1 MLVSRSVNV
10 LQDSLIIT
18 SGRDTHSPSTDWQVV
33 APPAV
38 PRLGRKRESRY
49 CLITVPLRSVGYN
62 CSRRSKMRTLPLK
75 ELRQNSCHRC
85 SSFTPLLSRA
95 SRFSAVSVQNVVLS
109 IVRHFFLNNSSQ
121 NDECYYLP
129 ANTDT

>member
-18 SGRDTHSPSTDWQVV
+18 SGRNTHSPSTEWQVV

-38 PRLGRKRESRY
+38 LELGRKRESQY
-49 CLITVPLRSVGYN
+49 CLITAPLWSVGYN

>member
-62 CSRRSKMRTLPLK
+62 CSRRIKMRTLPLK
-75 ELRQNSCHRC
+75 ELRQNSG
-85 SSFTPLLSRA
+85 SFTPLLSRA

>member
-75 ELRQNSCHRC
+75 ELRQNSG
-85 SSFTPLLSRA
+85 SFTPLLSRA

>member
-49 CLITVPLRSVGYN
+49 CLITVPLRSVGNN

>member
-33 APPAV
+33 APPVV

-75 ELRQNSCHRC
+75 ELRQNSCDRC
-85 SSFTPLLSRA
+85 SSFPPLLSRA
-95 SRFSAVSVQNVVLS
+95 SRFTAVSVQNVVLS